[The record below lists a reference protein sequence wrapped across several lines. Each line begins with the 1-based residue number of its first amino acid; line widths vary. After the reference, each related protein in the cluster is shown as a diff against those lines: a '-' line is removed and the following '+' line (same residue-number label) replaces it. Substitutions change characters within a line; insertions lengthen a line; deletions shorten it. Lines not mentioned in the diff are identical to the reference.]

1 MGGGWVGGWGDLIL
15 AMTGFWEHLAPQP
28 LPKQVKQG
36 ASGSMTKHLALNSL
50 VRGMCCKS

>member
-50 VRGMCCKS
+50 ERGMCCKS